1 MASTGIPGYES
12 IIIFG
17 AFAPA
22 KIPNGLVAKL
32 HQDMVRALSKTEIK
46 EKFFNAGM
54 EVVGS
59 TPSALAVK
67 VNAEMDSLRK
77 VIKETGIRED

>member
-1 MASTGIPGYES
+1 MG
-12 IIIFG
+12 
-17 AFAPA
+17 
-22 KIPNGLVAKL
+22 
-32 HQDMVRALSKTEIK
+32 RALNKAEVK

-59 TPSALAVK
+59 TPAALAAK

-77 VIKETGIRED
+77 VIKETGIREE